1 MKKLLSSLLALCLTL
16 SLAAVPASALTLEQA
31 KELLA
36 DHYVDEI
43 SQEILELDSLEA
55 ILEAL
60 GDPYT

>member
-1 MKKLLSSLLALCLTL
+1 MKKAISSLLALCLTL

-31 KELLA
+31 KELLT
-36 DHYVDEI
+36 DHYVDGVP
-43 SQEILELDSLEA
+43 QEILELDSLDA